1 MPQEFFQQAC
11 MYLPPPCQP
20 TVAVKR
26 FASLR
31 EMADHGVDQHVA
43 GTRIKGPH
51 RPKRTGCGK
60 IGEVADAPDVDDG
73 ARAAGIGKE
82 QVMQVGRERG
92 PLSTYRHVPHSEV
105 GHGLDGRPLGN
116 DRWRSELKSRAD
128 LSKSRLAPGDREVM
142 NGLPMRANEEHVARR

>member
-1 MPQEFFQQAC
+1 MPEEVFQQTF
-11 MYLPPPCQP
+11 MDRPLPCEPA
-20 TVAVKR
+20 VAIKR
-26 FASLR
+26 LASLC
-31 EMADHGVDQHVA
+31 EVTDHSIDKHVA
-43 GTRIKGPH
+43 RTRIKGPH

-128 LSKSRLAPGDREVM
+128 LSKSRLAP
-142 NGLPMRANEEHVARR
+142 